1 MAKKCTPKNPI
12 IRDASV
18 EATKTALSIEAS
30 YTREFGMPMNL
41 LPGLKIIAKN
51 LKRDL
56 GLAKLKLKT
65 AKGKKQIRKTL
76 QYAKEVRNLN
86 KHIKM
91 NNTKIKEAPD
101 KFKRVNR
108 IKNMLIDNINE
119 WADKNAY
126 NINPDIYFP
135 IIKDFL
141 LERYGMLPSMDTTVG
156 GLNAIEKRLG
166 KIFEQQSKR
175 DDEPLTAFKRQMQD
189 PGILI
194 LKQDPTGLAYD
205 LVNKSR
211 QAPAEIFGVVN
222 KYNNRV
228 KQTTST
234 LKGWVR
240 SNKFLFQVNVPSH
253 GEVDHQA
260 QSKSF
265 DNIIKF
271 AFDAMDGR
279 AKYVVPMP
287 IGEGNKEF
295 KADEAAY
302 NKIVRRNIL
311 RKINEGGEIQKFT
324 TPQGQNFY
332 YVVIKQDIESHDG
345 KEVYYAYQVPHKP
358 GKEKEGVAPRDFL
371 LLPRS
376 SKKGIKGD
384 LSRKDYDAA
393 LGENVRLATYTNQ
406 AGQEIQGRMNEGWYV
421 AKTHKPLESRRKIVV
436 GGQAVEKKEFVYSYS
451 NYKYNDNLNTTD
463 HPQSKRDLPPAFWKF
478 IKDLRATLKDFHTYA
493 TDKNRTTEQ
502 VRNGIVSSLKK
513 LGARKMTM
521 DEFDEL
527 MSQALSIDG
536 VRSNMRVDEKGEL
549 ITANTFFGEQYN
561 YIPWRYTV
569 NDMITGNVK
578 AREAMIAKIADKEK
592 AIKYGEYQSS
602 EGLTPAET
610 LKKAADLTANKLD
623 LEILAGTKDKDGNVE
638 TPGLVSHFDDIID
651 GAAGLKTLHDSKRL
665 NQVQTITAAQHRKGF
680 MEPIATYDDEGNVIN
695 HGRLADM
702 EIFADYF
709 YDTARTLVHND
720 LRNNLFNVLGHTTAP
735 VSEFMV
741 DHIKATFG
749 MLDIDAGIFGLDYSN
764 PKVSRIANK
773 ALKRFMG
780 PDFEVTPENLHRVA
794 RMHSMFISGNLLQL
808 GSTLNNNFQR
818 LSVWIEAVNQD
829 WEEVDRL
836 MSTRNEGSI
845 EKRLFADE
853 IAEASG
859 VTEVSIGLADALMG
873 MMSDE
878 VTMGTGW
885 FAKVDYT
892 VLTLGKQEA
901 LEKMRNSKIWIEFFQ
916 GVISHRQG
924 GTKATAK
931 QLDNMYEGTWEM
943 INGIKEGV
951 LTDKQLKGIRKNFE
965 GVVQAE
971 LVNEYASWGL
981 KGGYMSGVF
990 KSWRGGEY
998 LTFSGSEE
1006 TMRKWTAV
1014 HGAVLAKQLGLIP
1027 QEVIDDPQKFGYS
1040 SEYMHPNALKMA
1052 RILNNVTMFG
1062 LSPQFLPPM
1071 FRGAVGTLFFKFKP
1085 YQWHQGRREMYT
1097 MLNYWDS
1104 LSGLKKREI
1113 LTNIMSTIMPPAL
1126 GITKKEVL
1134 GFNIPV
1140 PTFGRSKEILSEPS
1154 EKLKKF
1160 IWSRVMISVIL
1171 TPMIY
1176 FPAVTS
1182 VQRFIRNQSRGT
1194 AYGVGERAME
1204 RGGESVIVSSM
1215 IQMMQVLALMGGY
1228 MDEDEKKEDDAMRDA
1243 RRWFLPFYVNL
1254 IIEAFNGRPGSV
1266 VRAYSQSFYRVGK
1279 WFMDWAGSDEED

>member
-1 MAKKCTPKNPI
+1 MAKKCTPSDPI
-12 IRDASV
+12 MRDASV
-18 EATKTALSIEAS
+18 EATKTALNIQAS

-41 LPGLKIIAKN
+41 LPGLKIISKN

-65 AKGKKQIRKTL
+65 AKGKKQIRNIF
-76 QYAKEVRNLN
+76 QYAKKVINLN

-91 NNTKIKEAPD
+91 TNVKIKEAPD

-108 IKNMLIDNINE
+108 IRDMLIDNINE
-119 WADKNAY
+119 WADKNSY

-156 GLNAIEKRLG
+156 GLNAIETRLR
-166 KIFEQQSKR
+166 KIFEQQHKR
-175 DDEPLTAFKRQMQD
+175 DDEPLSAFKRQMQD

-234 LKGWVR
+234 LRRWVR
-240 SNKFLFQVNVPSH
+240 SNKFLFRVNVPSH
-253 GEVDHQA
+253 GEVDHKTQA
-260 QSKSF
+260 KSF

-279 AKYVVPMP
+279 AKYIVPKDL
-287 IGEGNKEF
+287 GSAEF
-295 KADEAAY
+295 KADELGKTGY
-302 NKIVRRNIL
+302 NAIVKRNIL

-358 GKEKEGVAPRDFL
+358 GKEREGVAPRDFL

-376 SKKGIKGD
+376 DKKGIKGD
-384 LSRKDYDAA
+384 LSRKDYDTA
-393 LGENVRLATYTNQ
+393 LGDNVRLATYTNKT
-406 AGQEIQGRMNEGWYV
+406 GQEIQGRMNEGWYE
-421 AKTHKPLESRRKIVV
+421 AKTHKPLESRKKIVV

-451 NYKYNDNLNTTD
+451 DYKYNDNINTTD
-463 HPQSKRDLPPAFWKF
+463 HPQSKRDLPPAFWRF
-478 IKDLRATLKDFHTYA
+478 VKDLRATLKEFHTYA

-502 VRNGIVSSLKK
+502 VRKGIVSSLKEF
-513 LGARKMTM
+513 GARKMTM

-527 MSQALSIDG
+527 MTQALSIDG
-536 VRSNMRVDEKGEL
+536 LRSNMRMDDKGQL

-569 NDMITGNVK
+569 NDMIMGNVK
-578 AREAMIAKIADKEK
+578 AREAMIAKIADLER
-592 AIKYGEYQSS
+592 AIKYGSYQSA
-602 EGLTPAET
+602 EGLTPAEA
-610 LKKAADLTANKLD
+610 LDISAEIASNKLD
-623 LEILAGTKDKDGNVE
+623 LEILAGTED

-651 GAAGLKTLHDSKRL
+651 SAAGLKTLHDSKRL

-702 EIFADYF
+702 EIFSDYF

-741 DHIKATFG
+741 DHVKATFG

-818 LSVWIEAVNQD
+818 ISVWIEAVNQD
-829 WEEVDRL
+829 WEEVDEL
-836 MSTRNEGSI
+836 MSTKNEETGN
-845 EKRLFADE
+845 LWADE

-859 VTEVSIGLADALMG
+859 VTEVSIGLADSLMG
-873 MMSDE
+873 MMTDD
-878 VTMGTGW
+878 VTMMTGF
-885 FAKVDYT
+885 FAKKDYL

-901 LEKMRNSKIWIEFFQ
+901 LAKMRKTKIWISFFQ
-916 GVISHRQG
+916 SVIKNRQG
-924 GTKATAK
+924 GVKATTT
-931 QLDNMYEGTWEM
+931 QLDHMYEGTWEM
-943 INGIKEGV
+943 INGLKKGI
-951 LTDKQLKGIRKNFE
+951 LTEKQLKGIRKNFE

-981 KGGYMSGVF
+981 KGGYVSGML
-990 KSWRGGEY
+990 KRTGADKY

-1006 TMRKWTAV
+1006 TMRRWTAV
-1014 HGAVLAKQLGLIP
+1014 HGVVLAKQLGLIP
-1027 QEVIDDPQKFGYS
+1027 QEVIDDPQKFDYS

-1052 RILNNVTMFG
+1052 RILNNITMFG

-1097 MLNYWDS
+1097 ILNYMDS
-1104 LSGLKKREI
+1104 LSGLKKREMI
-1113 LTNIMSTIMPPAL
+1113 TNTLSTFMPPNL
-1126 GITKKEVL
+1126 GITKKEIL
-1134 GFNIPV
+1134 GVNIPV
-1140 PTFGRSKEILSEPS
+1140 PTFGRSKQILSEPS

-1160 IWSRVMISVIL
+1160 IWSRVMIS
-1171 TPMIY
+1171 MIFAPLMY
-1176 FPAVTS
+1176 FPVITS

-1204 RGGESVIVSSM
+1204 RGGESVIATSA
-1215 IQMMQVLALMGGY
+1215 IQLAQVVALIGGY
-1228 MDEDEKKEDDAMRDA
+1228 MDEDEEKGDDAMRDA

-1254 IIEAFNGRPGSV
+1254 IMEVFSERPGSV
-1266 VRAYSQSFYRVGK
+1266 VRAYSQSIYRVGK
-1279 WFMDWAGSDEED
+1279 WFMDWAGSDED